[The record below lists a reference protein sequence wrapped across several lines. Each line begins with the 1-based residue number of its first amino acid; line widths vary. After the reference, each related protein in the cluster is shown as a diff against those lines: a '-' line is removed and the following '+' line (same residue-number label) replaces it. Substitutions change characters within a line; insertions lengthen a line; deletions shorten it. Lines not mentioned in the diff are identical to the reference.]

1 MSVQAGEIIGAL
13 EALEVARFQLTNDK
27 KEVLGLA
34 GLGSPLQPTIVVLDS
49 VPQDDDGRPDGTI
62 VIVIAP

>member
-13 EALEVARFQLTNDK
+13 EALDVARIVTNPIG
-27 KEVLGLA
+27 EVM
-34 GLGSPLQPTIVVLDS
+34 GLGGLGTALQPTIVVLPS
-49 VPQDDDGRPDGTI
+49 APQDNDGRPDGTV